1 MIKVVIL
8 LSGGRMAVTEGQK
21 EKSQHDVL
29 KEEAKYLL
37 LSMGFKPSE
46 IFEEYEVMVNS
57 SKKFKVDVVGIGTK
71 KVAIECGHTDALK
84 ISILNFFFDEIILL
98 PFSTK
103 IMSPELQ
110 EELLNKE
117 AKIRELKEK
126 ISKLESQTTELQ
138 YENDRES
145 NHRRNLNKKIEEL
158 KIFSIYLWKSL
169 ATLSIEILPP
179 FWWSVGDDNNKYD
192 NLKWAAFREFVK
204 EISSIKGDTASL
216 KRDIEQ
222 VSGKIKKEFFEKI
235 INDAKENLP
244 DPNWE
249 HSMYGRSAIVPVIE
263 HKEEQTNSKISKE

>member
-1 MIKVVIL
+1 
-8 LSGGRMAVTEGQK
+8 MAVTEGQK

-117 AKIRELKEK
+117 AKIRELNER
-126 ISKLESQTTELQ
+126 ISELENQVRGLSRESSSHKDLESKV
-138 YENDRES
+138 REAK
-145 NHRRNLNKKIEEL
+145 LFAL
-158 KIFSIYLWKSL
+158 YLWKGL
-169 ATLSIEILPP
+169 ATLNEVTPP
-179 FWWSVGDDNNKYD
+179 FWWSVGDDNNYYD
-192 NLKWAAFREFVK
+192 NLKWAAFKEFVK
-204 EISSIKGDTASL
+204 EISPIKGDTASL
-216 KRDIEQ
+216 EKGIGR
-222 VSGKIKKEFFEKI
+222 VSEKIKKEFFEKI

-244 DPNWE
+244 DPNMRSPATVPITE
-249 HSMYGRSAIVPVIE
+249 H
-263 HKEEQTNSKISKE
+263 EEG